1 MKDKDLIFEDKIKEF
16 TTGDITVKGFIV
28 SNVRREN
35 RDMVGIDYRED
46 RDGVPVRVMMLFDK
60 ATRKIIYKVEQ
71 LYGKNS
77 KEINYEKLENN
88 NERK

>member
-1 MKDKDLIFEDKIKEF
+1 
-16 TTGDITVKGFIV
+16 
-28 SNVRREN
+28 
-35 RDMVGIDYRED
+35 
-46 RDGVPVRVMMLFDK
+46 MMLFDK

-88 NERK
+88 IIAAQELPVEILEQLLKQKLGSKND

>member
-16 TTGDITVKGFIV
+16 TTGNITVKGFIV
-28 SNVRREN
+28 SNIRRDD

-60 ATRKIIYKVEQ
+60 TSRKIIYKVEQ

-77 KEINYEKLENN
+77 KEINYEKSEKCK
-88 NERK
+88 E